1 MLHFRRLVRPLIV
14 LSVIA
19 TALALIPSTVAAQD
33 IEVFEFSNEDDD
45 ADWEVRVTVRSLGG
59 CDPDSGLGTEGY
71 TSTWLDDNDDP
82 GVEVLNLKVCNYVI
96 TAEARNEEDSALSG
110 KVCQAELQWGDTI
123 TDADAQD
130 ELRTSDSDRDDSL
143 EVAVQHKGGSN
154 PRCYDTNIVS
164 FRIDP
169 DEVVEDLP
177 RSARDSALEELAE
190 RAVEVTEFEV
200 RVRPDDSR
208 VVGTSCDLVLA
219 FRMHGNGR
227 RVEKPL
233 QGIPEGVVCEF
244 RATIFRAPAPFEET
258 ESRGVLFS
266 TGDANLAGR
275 INVDLSDQV
284 VLPYARI
291 GIIQDVTG
299 SDNKG
304 FVSYDVNRSCGNL
317 DALPPSVVSGG
328 GPGIYRLPSGKV
340 VATLF
345 EGRFTVHS
353 PNFAN
358 FGPTANYLV
367 AARSLRSTAVEG
379 CSASV
384 TISDVPD
391 NCWVAGRQTQTLTWR
406 KSRPFV
412 HFDFEFD
419 ITCDGPPTQTSVIPD
434 LPPPPPPPGTST
446 TSTTG
451 GDSAAVVTADGEVR
465 LVARKVLSGR
475 IEFGLQTRLADNS
488 WSARHFPARRFF
500 PTDARV
506 ERWLVSSALDVGVG
520 GAADEFT
527 EGLDVRITA
536 RRLRDG
542 KVEFG
547 LEQRGDDGWGERQ
560 LPRLRIFPTDTEVG
574 QWLASS
580 SLDLDAG

>member
-45 ADWEVRVTVRSLGG
+45 ADWGVRVTVRSLGG
-59 CDPDSGLGTEGY
+59 CDPDSGFGNRRY

-110 KVCQAELQWGDTI
+110 KVCQAELQWGETI

-143 EVAVQHKGGSN
+143 EVAVRHKGGSN

-244 RATIFRAPAPFEET
+244 RATVFRAPAPFEET
-258 ESRGVLFS
+258 ESRGVLVS

-291 GIIQDVTG
+291 GHHPGCHRSTTRASSPMTSTAPAGTWMPSRHRWSAVGVQESTG
-299 SDNKG
+299 C
-304 FVSYDVNRSCGNL
+304 R
-317 DALPPSVVSGG
+317 A
-328 GPGIYRLPSGKV
+328 
-340 VATLF
+340 
-345 EGRFTVHS
+345 EGRSHAVRGTVY
-353 PNFAN
+353 
-358 FGPTANYLV
+358 GPLAELCQ
-367 AARSLRSTAVEG
+367 LRS
-379 CSASV
+379 
-384 TISDVPD
+384 D
-391 NCWVAGRQTQTLTWR
+391 
-406 KSRPFV
+406 
-412 HFDFEFD
+412 
-419 ITCDGPPTQTSVIPD
+419 
-434 LPPPPPPPGTST
+434 
-446 TSTTG
+446 
-451 GDSAAVVTADGEVR
+451 
-465 LVARKVLSGR
+465 
-475 IEFGLQTRLADNS
+475 
-488 WSARHFPARRFF
+488 
-500 PTDARV
+500 
-506 ERWLVSSALDVGVG
+506 
-520 GAADEFT
+520 
-527 EGLDVRITA
+527 
-536 RRLRDG
+536 
-542 KVEFG
+542 
-547 LEQRGDDGWGERQ
+547 RQ
-560 LPRLRIFPTDTEVG
+560 LPRGRQESQVHRCGRLFGERDDQRRAGQLLGRREADADVDLAEEPAVRTLRFRVRHH
-574 QWLASS
+574 L
-580 SLDLDAG
+580 